1 MDALDLMPA
10 GKLILVALSIFLV
23 TFFAWSIFIYPIV
36 KRLDTIITILTI
48 GIGKEHQGGPYKGGD
63 KEARLGS

>member
-1 MDALDLMPA
+1 MDVLSTIDLMPL

-36 KRLDTIITILTI
+36 KRLDTLITIATI
-48 GIGKEHQGGPYKGGD
+48 ALGKEENK
-63 KEARLGS
+63 K